1 VPGKWAAA
9 VVHPPVMRKL
19 ACAFAVLFVV
29 AAVPSQAR
37 EVRAFP
43 VRFRPV
49 REVAALIEPLISP
62 DGSFTVQPKFNL
74 ITVQDEPDVLD
85 KVAKLLAEWDVPP
98 LSYRVRIRVLLGT
111 TVPPTPGPPGPLISG
126 LGADLSKVFHY
137 TSYQEVE
144 TLQITAT
151 EGTVVEALA
160 GGRYHLHFVLRALP
174 GDPDRVQFA
183 QFEVSRKEQGT
194 AEAEVLRSL
203 LRTTVS
209 LQVGQTAI
217 VAAARSEAASQ
228 GLILVLWAA
237 RETPQ

>member
-1 VPGKWAAA
+1 V
-9 VVHPPVMRKL
+9 RKL
-19 ACAFAVLFVV
+19 ACALVLASGVV
-29 AAVPSQAR
+29 AVDSQAR
-37 EVRAFP
+37 ELRVFP

-49 REVAALIEPLISP
+49 YEIAALIEPLMSP

-74 ITVQDEPDVLD
+74 LTVQDEPEVLD

-98 LSYRVRIRVLLGT
+98 LSYKVRVRVLLGT

-126 LGADLSKVFHY
+126 IGADLAKVLHY

-144 TLQITAT
+144 TVQITTT
-151 EGTVVEALA
+151 EGTAVEALA
-160 GGRYHLHFVLRALP
+160 GGRYHLQFVLRGVP

-183 QFEVSRKEQGT
+183 QFEVSRREQGAGDT
-194 AEAEVLRSL
+194 EVLRSL

-209 LQVGQTAI
+209 LKVGQTAI

-237 RETPQ
+237 RETPR